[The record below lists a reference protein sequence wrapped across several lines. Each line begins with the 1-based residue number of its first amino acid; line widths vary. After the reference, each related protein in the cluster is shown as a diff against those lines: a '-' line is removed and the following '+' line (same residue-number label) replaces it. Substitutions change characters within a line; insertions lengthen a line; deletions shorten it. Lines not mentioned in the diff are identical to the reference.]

1 MSKFSSSLKFGVEK
15 FDGKINFGLW
25 QVQVKDVLIQ
35 SGLHKVLKE
44 KSGSVLKDSGKGDSS
59 KGESSMSNED
69 WEEMDLRAAS
79 VIRLCLAKNVLANVH
94 GIHSAKELWEKLE
107 GLYQAKGIS
116 NRLYLKEQFHT
127 LRMEEG
133 AKISDHLSVLNGIVS
148 ELESIGVEIEDEDKA
163 LRLIL
168 SLPSSYEH
176 MKPILVYGK
185 ETLNFA
191 EVTGKLL
198 SEERRLKGGGRTSS
212 EDTALV
218 ASNGSNWKKNNSRKK
233 IFCWACGQSGH
244 VKKNCQNGGAGSA
257 GSSNNQANSVSCE
270 DTEFIL

>member
-44 KSGSVLKDSGKGDSS
+44 KSGSVLSDSS
-59 KGESSMSNED
+59 KGD
-69 WEEMDLRAAS
+69 
-79 VIRLCLAKNVLANVH
+79 
-94 GIHSAKELWEKLE
+94 
-107 GLYQAKGIS
+107 
-116 NRLYLKEQFHT
+116 
-127 LRMEEG
+127 
-133 AKISDHLSVLNGIVS
+133 
-148 ELESIGVEIEDEDKA
+148 
-163 LRLIL
+163 
-168 SLPSSYEH
+168 
-176 MKPILVYGK
+176 
-185 ETLNFA
+185 
-191 EVTGKLL
+191 
-198 SEERRLKGGGRTSS
+198 
-212 EDTALV
+212 
-218 ASNGSNWKKNNSRKK
+218 NWKKNNSRKK

>member
-44 KSGSVLKDSGKGDSS
+44 KSGPVLKDSSKGD
-59 KGESSMSNED
+59 
-69 WEEMDLRAAS
+69 
-79 VIRLCLAKNVLANVH
+79 
-94 GIHSAKELWEKLE
+94 
-107 GLYQAKGIS
+107 
-116 NRLYLKEQFHT
+116 
-127 LRMEEG
+127 
-133 AKISDHLSVLNGIVS
+133 
-148 ELESIGVEIEDEDKA
+148 
-163 LRLIL
+163 
-168 SLPSSYEH
+168 
-176 MKPILVYGK
+176 
-185 ETLNFA
+185 
-191 EVTGKLL
+191 
-198 SEERRLKGGGRTSS
+198 
-212 EDTALV
+212 
-218 ASNGSNWKKNNSRKK
+218 NWKKNNSRKK

>member
-44 KSGSVLKDSGKGDSS
+44 KSGSVLSDSS

-94 GIHSAKELWEKLE
+94 GIYSAKELWEKLE
-107 GLYQAKGIS
+107 ELYQAKGIS
-116 NRLYLKEQFHT
+116 NRLYLKEQFQT

-133 AKISDHLSVLNGIVS
+133 AKISDHLSDLNGIVS

-198 SEERRLKGGGRTSS
+198 FEEKRLKGRGRTSS
-212 EDTALV
+212 EDTTLV

>member
-44 KSGSVLKDSGKGDSS
+44 KSGPDLKDSS
-59 KGESSMSNED
+59 KGD
-69 WEEMDLRAAS
+69 
-79 VIRLCLAKNVLANVH
+79 
-94 GIHSAKELWEKLE
+94 
-107 GLYQAKGIS
+107 
-116 NRLYLKEQFHT
+116 
-127 LRMEEG
+127 
-133 AKISDHLSVLNGIVS
+133 
-148 ELESIGVEIEDEDKA
+148 
-163 LRLIL
+163 
-168 SLPSSYEH
+168 
-176 MKPILVYGK
+176 
-185 ETLNFA
+185 
-191 EVTGKLL
+191 
-198 SEERRLKGGGRTSS
+198 
-212 EDTALV
+212 
-218 ASNGSNWKKNNSRKK
+218 NWKKNNFKKK